1 MKVNCSVAQAAST
14 TVNLPWRRTRRTV
27 LSLCVLVMPAQAIAF
42 TLQFG
47 NDDTIQTPVVG
58 DVQSFQ
64 FTVEIDAPLAAGV
77 YENPPLI
84 QIDYQV
90 SGEPVVGSPSGFPA
104 FALER
109 SISGADFYQ
118 TGNLLVFEIADT
130 AVLSDGVQAA
140 ELVGDTIIL
149 SFDAREVD
157 TGRFHPARF
166 ELRADGTGQLQNSD
180 NVPDISEPDGIP
192 VGSEYITDIAFDPGN
207 LTLFVADDTLQP
219 DPEPVDNPDAEAGQP
234 DVIATD
240 DTATSSSDPS
250 GGGTGLALLL
260 LLTSHLFGRL
270 RFGGA
275 SRRCANE
282 LPID

>member
-1 MKVNCSVAQAAST
+1 MKVNSSAAQPATT
-14 TVNLPWRRTRRTV
+14 TVNLPWRCARHIV

-47 NDDTIQTPVVG
+47 NEDTIQTPVVG
-58 DVQSFQ
+58 DVQSFR
-64 FTVEIDAPLAAGV
+64 FTVDIDAPLAAGV

-84 QIDYQV
+84 QIDYRV

-109 SISGADFYQ
+109 SISGSDFYQ
-118 TGNLLVFEIADT
+118 TGNLLVFEIADS

-149 SFDAREVD
+149 SFDAREVG
-157 TGRFHPARF
+157 TERFHPARL

-192 VGSEYITDIAFDPGN
+192 AGSEYITDIAFDSGN
-207 LTLFVADDTLQP
+207 LTLFVADDTVQP
-219 DPEPVDNPDAEAGQP
+219 DPELVDNPDAEAGQP
-234 DVIATD
+234 DETETD
-240 DTATSSSDPS
+240 DTATSTSDPS
-250 GGGTGLALLL
+250 GGGIGLAFLL

-270 RFGGA
+270 RFGWT
-275 SRRCANE
+275 RCTDYKTVAG
-282 LPID
+282 